1 MQAQRPI
8 STDNAGQLDER
19 VTIQSVTTQV
29 QGREANP
36 SWDDATHATAPS
48 SEVWASVRR
57 VPVMDEESSEGF
69 GGVTRRAYR
78 FRIRSGTF
86 TQGITEK
93 WRLSW
98 RGKFLQIRAIDR
110 DSERRGGMIE
120 IVAVSSEDA
129 AVEA

>member
-1 MQAQRPI
+1 MPAQRPI

-36 SWDDATHATAPS
+36 SWDDATHASAPS
-48 SEVWASVRR
+48 SEVWASVKR
-57 VPVMDEESSEGF
+57 VPAMDEEYSI
-69 GGVTRRAYR
+69 GGGMTTRRAYR
-78 FRIRSGTF
+78 VRIRSGTF

-93 WRLSW
+93 WRLTW
-98 RGKFLQIRAIDR
+98 RGSKLQIRAIDR
-110 DSERRGGMIE
+110 DSERRSGMIE
-120 IVAVSSEDA
+120 IIAVSSEDA